1 MSETEEN
8 VAENIME
15 NVEEFNPQ
23 EFAENLSTQAAE
35 IIPEEISDEDKE
47 FIRMVIHKFCFLA
60 GDAIIKDENIN
71 FDAAQ
76 ASLVAQFIGE
86 WTFHKS
92 IDLARAG
99 IDINLR
105 EGILQKIAF
114 TIFEI
119 AKQAI
124 MKNLPQDQLIPLVE
138 HHVDKSYKAALED
151 LKNRNVISEELMQN
165 AESQSNVDS
174 MVAAEEHPVI
184 SQMSDRKLLKLAS
197 VALILKNLNENKKQT
212 MLSKFNDAEA
222 QILNDYLKME
232 DLEGK
237 VDVNITSKCISEV
250 KAILPTPKFISGA
263 RYIHKLHKLI
273 PMTNITFVKAM
284 IETERPLI
292 GQLIKSAAKNEE
304 VEISSGI
311 AGALFNYIQQKA
323 T

>member
-1 MSETEEN
+1 MPEN
-8 VAENIME
+8 QVE

-23 EFAENLSTQAAE
+23 AFAENLSTQAAE
-35 IIPEEISDEDKE
+35 IIPPELSDEDKE
-47 FIRMVIHKFCFLA
+47 FTRMVIHKFCFLA

-71 FDAAQ
+71 FNAAQ

-151 LKNRNVISEELMQN
+151 LKNRNVISEEAMQN
-165 AESQSNVDS
+165 AESQSNVDE

-184 SQMSDRKLLKLAS
+184 SQMSDTKLLKLAS
-197 VALILKNLNENKKQT
+197 VALLLKNLNEEKKET
-212 MLSKFNDAEA
+212 ILSKFNDADA
-222 QILNDYLKME
+222 QVLHDYLKMD

-250 KAILPTPKFISGA
+250 KSILPAPKFITGA
-263 RYIHKLHKLI
+263 RYIRKLHKLM
-273 PMTNITFVKAM
+273 PSVNITFVKSM
-284 IETERPLI
+284 LETERPLI
-292 GQLIKSAAKNEE
+292 KQLIKSATKNEE
-304 VEISSGI
+304 IEISSGI
-311 AGALFNYIQQKA
+311 AGALFNYIQQRA
-323 T
+323 I

>member
-1 MSETEEN
+1 MSEN
-8 VAENIME
+8 VME
-15 NVEEFNPQ
+15 NVEEFSPQ
-23 EFAENLSTQAAE
+23 AFAENLSTQAAE
-35 IIPEEISDEDKE
+35 IIPAELSDEDKE

-71 FDAAQ
+71 FNAAQ

-151 LKNRNVISEELMQN
+151 LKNRNVITEEAMQN
-165 AESQSNVDS
+165 AESQSNVDN
-174 MVAAEEHPVI
+174 MVAEEEHPVI

-197 VALILKNLNENKKQT
+197 VALLLKNLNEDKKQNL
-212 MLSKFNDAEA
+212 LSKFNEAEA
-222 QILNDYLKME
+222 QILGDYLKME

-250 KAILPTPKFISGA
+250 KAILPAPKTISGA
-263 RYIHKLHKLI
+263 RYIHKLHKIMPTADANFIKSL
-273 PMTNITFVKAM
+273 VR
-284 IETERPLI
+284 TERPLI
-292 GQLIKSAAKNEE
+292 GQLIKSAVKNEDI
-304 VEISSGI
+304 EISSGI
-311 AGALFNYIQQKA
+311 AGGLFNYIQQKA
-323 T
+323 I

>member
-1 MSETEEN
+1 MSEN
-8 VAENIME
+8 VME

-23 EFAENLSTQAAE
+23 AFAENLSTQAAE
-35 IIPEEISDEDKE
+35 IIPAEINAEDKE

-60 GDAIIKDENIN
+60 GDAIIKDENIHFN
-71 FDAAQ
+71 AAQ

-92 IDLARAG
+92 IDLAKAG

-124 MKNLPQDQLIPLVE
+124 MKNLPQDQIIPLVE
-138 HHVDKSYKAALED
+138 HHVDKSYRAALED
-151 LKNRNVISEELMQN
+151 LKNRNVITEEALEN
-165 AESQSNVDS
+165 AEAQSNVDN

-184 SQMSDRKLLKLAS
+184 SQMSDTKLLKLAS
-197 VALILKNLNENKKQT
+197 VALLLKNLNQEKKENL
-212 MLSKFNDAEA
+212 LSKFNDAEA

-250 KAILPTPKFISGA
+250 KAILPAPKVISGT
-263 RYIHKLHKLI
+263 RYIHKLHKLM
-273 PMTNITFVKAM
+273 PSANIAFIKSM
-284 IETERPLI
+284 LETERPLI
-292 GQLIKSAAKNEE
+292 KQLIKSATKNEDI
-304 VEISSGI
+304 EISSGI

-323 T
+323 I

>member
-1 MSETEEN
+1 MSEN
-8 VAENIME
+8 VME

-35 IIPEEISDEDKE
+35 IIPPEISEEDKE

-60 GDAIIKDENIN
+60 GDAIIKDENIHFN
-71 FDAAQ
+71 AAQ

-92 IDLARAG
+92 IDLARGG

-124 MKNLPQDQLIPLVE
+124 IKNLPQDQIIPLVE

-151 LKNRNVISEELMQN
+151 LKNRNVISEETLQN
-165 AESQSNVDS
+165 AESQSNVDN

-184 SQMSDRKLLKLAS
+184 SQMSDTKLLKLAS
-197 VALILKNLNENKKQT
+197 VALLLKKLDNSKKENL
-212 MLSKFNDAEA
+212 LSKFNDAEA

-237 VDVNITSKCISEV
+237 VDVNITSKCINEV
-250 KAILPTPKFISGA
+250 KAILPAPKFISGS

-273 PMTNITFVKAM
+273 PSTNITFIKSM
-284 IETERPLI
+284 LETERPLI
-292 GQLIKSAAKNEE
+292 KQLIKCATKNEDI
-304 VEISSGI
+304 EISSGI
-311 AGALFNYIQQKA
+311 ASALFNYIQEKA
-323 T
+323 I

>member
-1 MSETEEN
+1 MSEN
-8 VAENIME
+8 AME

-23 EFAENLSTQAAE
+23 EFAENLSNQAYE
-35 IIPEEISDEDKE
+35 IIPPELSDEDKE

-71 FDAAQ
+71 FNPMQ

-92 IDLARAG
+92 IDLAKAG

-124 MKNLPQDQLIPLVE
+124 SKNLPQDQLIPLVE

-151 LKNRNVISEELMQN
+151 LKNRNVISEEVLQS
-165 AESQSNVDS
+165 AESQSNVDN

-184 SQMSDRKLLKLAS
+184 SQMSDTKLLKLAS
-197 VALILKNLNENKKQT
+197 VALLLKNLNENKKEII
-212 MLSKFNDAEA
+212 LSKFNDAEA
-222 QILNDYLKME
+222 QILTDYLKME

-250 KAILPTPKFISGA
+250 KAILPAPKTMSGT
-263 RYIHKLHKLI
+263 RYMRKLHKLM
-273 PMTNITFVKAM
+273 PMTNVTFIKSM
-284 IETERPLI
+284 LESERPLI
-292 GQLIKSAAKNEE
+292 KQLIKSAARNEE
-304 VEISSGI
+304 IEISSGI

-323 T
+323 I

>member
-1 MSETEEN
+1 MSEN
-8 VAENIME
+8 VME

-23 EFAENLSTQAAE
+23 TFAENLSTQAAE
-35 IIPEEISDEDKE
+35 IIPAEINAEDKE

-60 GDAIIKDENIN
+60 GDAIIKDENLHFN
-71 FDAAQ
+71 AAQ

-92 IDLARAG
+92 IDLAKAG

-124 MKNLPQDQLIPLVE
+124 VKNLPQDQIIPLVE
-138 HHVDKSYKAALED
+138 LHVDKSYKAALED
-151 LKNRNVISEELMQN
+151 LKNRNVITEEALEN
-165 AESQSNVDS
+165 AESQSNVDN

-184 SQMSDRKLLKLAS
+184 SQMSDTKLLKLAS
-197 VALILKNLNENKKQT
+197 VALLLKNMSQDKKET
-212 MLSKFNDAEA
+212 LLSKFNDAEA

-250 KAILPTPKFISGA
+250 KAILPAPKVISGT

-273 PMTNITFVKAM
+273 PSVNITFVKSM
-284 IETERPLI
+284 LETERPLI
-292 GQLIKSAAKNEE
+292 KQLIKSATKNEDI
-304 VEISSGI
+304 EISSGI

-323 T
+323 I